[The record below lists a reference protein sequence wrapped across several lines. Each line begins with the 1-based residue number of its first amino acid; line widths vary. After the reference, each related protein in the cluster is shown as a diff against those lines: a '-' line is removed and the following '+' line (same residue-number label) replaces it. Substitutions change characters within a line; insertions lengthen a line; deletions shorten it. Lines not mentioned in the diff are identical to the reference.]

1 MTVSGFGAT
10 FLLACTGG
18 VLAELL
24 RWYNLREATELPQY
38 VRSPFYWALTA
49 LMVLAGGFVA
59 VLYGTDSKNAI
70 LVVQI
75 GLSAPLLLRVLADQ
89 SLPEDTRGRESP
101 RVPGYGLDAP
111 AQPDRSLRARRFLA
125 GR

>member
-10 FLLACTGG
+10 FLLACAGG

-24 RWYNLREATELPQY
+24 RWYKLRESTELPQY
-38 VRSPFYWALTA
+38 LRSPFYWVLTA
-49 LMVLAGGFVA
+49 LMVLAGGFLA
-59 VLYGTDSKNAI
+59 VLYGTDAKNAI

-89 SLPEDTRGRESP
+89 SLHEAPPGREAP
-101 RVPGYGLDAP
+101 RVPGYGLDVPAP
-111 AQPDRSLRARRFLA
+111 EDRWFRARRFLA

>member
-1 MTVSGFGAT
+1 MTVSGFAAT
-10 FLLACTGG
+10 FLLACAGG

-24 RWYNLREATELPQY
+24 RWYKLREAAELPEY
-38 VRSPFYWALTA
+38 VRSPFYWTLTA
-49 LMVLAGGFVA
+49 LMVLAGGFLA
-59 VLYGTDSKNAI
+59 VLYGTDPKNTI

-89 SLPEDTRGRESP
+89 SLPLEGGRSDRP
-101 RVPGYGLDAP
+101 RVPGYGFDPSPSAHRWL
-111 AQPDRSLRARRFLA
+111 QTRRFLA